1 MLYYKMNKCDICN
14 YCTDDNSNFTKHLQS
29 KKHLS
34 NVNGD
39 TLSLLEEKK
48 EKVRLKQMAEERKAK
63 EQELKLQALQFKQLA
78 DERKEKEREYKLK
91 SLQFKQEQAVLK
103 QKEKEEKEQR
113 RIEKE
118 MQKKKELET
127 KEAKK
132 KEKEKAKEIEVIPFH
147 HLYYNEIKS
156 MIDFDFEGQL
166 HKTTNGIINLLK
178 EILKYPQ
185 LKSVRIGQGNI
196 LQFYNNVWIDGS
208 FNQYGDDGT
217 DEDIIKIDME
227 CVLLKMIDIMNDYF
241 IEKQMTNIGWV
252 STCLSR
258 LTYNRAVTKATMRRI
273 IDSFTSF
280 NTKEALERIDQDLKE
295 RAEEEDEQVKIRREE
310 QENKERQIQTERDKI
325 IERQRREQE
334 AEDAR
339 FDLEARTVD
348 REERRALY
356 KEVKA
361 ERRRQKRQ
369 SQKSKTEIETD
380 TDTESESEEENK
392 IEFV

>member
-1 MLYYKMNKCDICN
+1 MHKCDICN
-14 YCTDDNSNFTKHLQS
+14 YTTDDNSNFVRHNQS
-29 KKHLS
+29 KKHIS

-48 EKVRLKQMAEERKAK
+48 EKARLKQMAEERKAK

-91 SLQFKQEQAVLK
+91 ALQFKQEQAVIK
-103 QKEKEEKEQR
+103 QKEKEEKEQKR
-113 RIEKE
+113 LEKE
-118 MQKKKELET
+118 LQKQKEIET
-127 KEAKK
+127 KELKK
-132 KEKEKAKEIEVIPFH
+132 KEKEKAKEIEIIPFH

-166 HKTTNGIINLLK
+166 HKTTNGLINLLK
-178 EILKYPQ
+178 EILQHPQ

-196 LQFYNNVWIDGS
+196 LQFYNNGWIDGS
-208 FNQYGDDGT
+208 FNQYGDDGD

-227 CVLLKMIDIMNDYF
+227 FVLLKVIDIMNDYF
-241 IEKQMTNIGWV
+241 IEKHMTNVGWV

-280 NTKEALERIDQDLKE
+280 STKDALERIEQDLKE
-295 RAEEEDEQVKIRREE
+295 RAEEDDEQVKIRREE
-310 QENKERQIQTERDKI
+310 QENKERQHQAERDKI
-325 IERQRREQE
+325 LERQKREQE
-334 AEDAR
+334 EADKQFEKEAK
-339 FDLEARTVD
+339 LEKQNLKQLR
-348 REERRALY
+348 
-356 KEVKA
+356 KEIKA
-361 ERRRQKRQ
+361 ERRRQRRQ
-369 SQKSKTEIETD
+369 SQKNNSNTD
-380 TDTESESEEENK
+380 TDSETESEEENEI